1 MVQSIESINKS
12 SIASNPKELDKLE
25 AEFNTNLIKN
35 HQDDERKTPS
45 ILDDANLI
53 KKFVKGETKLLANQN
68 LRIDFGSERIELSTR
83 QGVIIGL
90 YTLNTK
96 PASVLIRSGSQYNEL
111 FHEVLSENHFI
122 LKGKSHHKGFVEYQ
136 QYIPPQGY
144 KVNSTTAVLLWR
156 NWWMGE
162 RNSHKHEIRME
173 ILIYFKNRWYPIS
186 EITSDQGTFYI
197 KTLLGELTLNS
208 GDQAIWISKADKNTH
223 PPKKQN
229 LVQPNSDSDRDINSL
244 DKVNTQQADC
254 TNFQASPTKILP
266 SMQEAHNLKEQS
278 NSDSKLTNFNSP
290 QATQPVNSTASPS
303 SKNSTSPSIDS
314 SSESKVEKY
323 NFKTKENLPIESI
336 CDRPREQNSQTL
348 SPAQLEDSLQSLKT
362 KAIQVLEDYIVNGAT
377 ETITENILDADGQ
390 LVQTKSTTITKKC
403 PGWVIETILQKNDLL
418 ENYFSN

>member
-25 AEFNTNLIKN
+25 AEFNTDLIKS

-53 KKFVKGETKLLANQN
+53 KKFVKGETQLLANQN

-111 FHEVLSENHFI
+111 FHEVLSEHHFI
-122 LKGKSHHKGFVEYQ
+122 LIGKSHHKGFVEYQ
-136 QYIPPQGY
+136 QYIPPKGY

-173 ILIYFKNRWYPIS
+173 ILVYFKNRWYPIS

-208 GDQAIWISKADKNTH
+208 GEQVIWISKADENAH
-223 PPKKQN
+223 LPKKQN
-229 LVQPNSDSDRDINSL
+229 LVQASSDSARDINTL
-244 DKVNTQQADC
+244 DKSNTQQANC
-254 TNFQASPTKILP
+254 INIQTSPTKTLP
-266 SMQEAHNLKEQS
+266 SIQEANHLKEQS
-278 NSDSKLTNFNSP
+278 NSDFQPTNSK
-290 QATQPVNSTASPS
+290 QANQRVNSTASSS

-314 SSESKVEKY
+314 SSESKVEKD
-323 NFKTKENLPIESI
+323 NFKTPENLSVESI
-336 CDRPREQNSQTL
+336 RVQPREQSSQTL
-348 SPAQLEDSLQSLKT
+348 NHDQLEDSLQSLKI
-362 KAIQVLEDYIVNGAT
+362 KAIRVLEDYIVNGAT